1 MFFKMVVKWL
11 LCNVEELILSHYNDP
26 ESQKS
31 SGLFITNI
39 STRLLEY
46 GMESE

>member
-31 SGLFITNI
+31 SDLFYHKHFDQIT
-39 STRLLEY
+39 
-46 GMESE
+46 